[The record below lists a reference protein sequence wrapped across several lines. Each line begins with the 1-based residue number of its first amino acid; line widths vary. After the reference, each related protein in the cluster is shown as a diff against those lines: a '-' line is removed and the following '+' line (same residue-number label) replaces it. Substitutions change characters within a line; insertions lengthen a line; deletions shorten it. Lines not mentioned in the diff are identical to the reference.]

1 MASKDKIQIQFVGES
16 ANGVTGSCVW
26 VKTPHVEFL
35 IECGLYQGSGK
46 TLDEYKINNAPFQF
60 KPKNISYVFAAHNH
74 GDHILR
80 IPLLYKRGM
89 NAPTIMPSGSTPIAR
104 I

>member
-1 MASKDKIQIQFVGES
+1 MSQSSKDKIQINFVGES

-46 TLDEYKINNAPFQF
+46 TLDEYKINNE
-60 KPKNISYVFAAHNH
+60 IGRAHV
-74 GDHILR
+74 
-80 IPLLYKRGM
+80 
-89 NAPTIMPSGSTPIAR
+89 
-104 I
+104 